1 MEPHY
6 FGASIAATIS
16 ERKKEI
22 KRRRHRRQKVA
33 LLKKRA
39 AKATVSEK
47 QVIAHKL
54 RDLTPGAEKVIEKLG
69 LEER

>member
-1 MEPHY
+1 V
-6 FGASIAATIS
+6 TIS

-22 KRRRHRRQKVA
+22 KRRRHRRQKVGK
-33 LLKKRA
+33 LKLRA

-54 RDLTPGAEKVIEKLG
+54 RDLTPGAEAIIESLK

>member
-1 MEPHY
+1 M
-6 FGASIAATIS
+6 SIS

-33 LLKKRA
+33 KLKQRVV
-39 AKATVSEK
+39 KATVSEK

-54 RDLTPGAEKVIEKLG
+54 RDLTPGAELIIENLK